1 MEKIEE
7 ILVNDPLYSWHIMSK
22 RQPKYNFSGEINSIF
37 LGRDSHLDMVINWI
51 KDYILIPLIED
62 DFDLIP
68 NQGLLRKKWK
78 RELKSRYGEEAG
90 AFLWRN
96 KLRKNLSLGGLWSA
110 SSMIDFYLGDE
121 FPSLGKK
128 AKEVINI
135 IEDNTEEYPQMNNRE
150 KIAFVRLMEDKAY
163 GILQELRA

>member
-1 MEKIEE
+1 M
-7 ILVNDPLYSWHIMSK
+7 
-22 RQPKYNFSGEINSIF
+22 
-37 LGRDSHLDMVINWI
+37 
-51 KDYILIPLIED
+51 
-62 DFDLIP
+62 
-68 NQGLLRKKWK
+68 LRKKWK
-78 RELKSRYGEEAG
+78 RELKSRYGEEVG